1 MINLVIRISVALV
14 MTVTSLGPTY
24 AHGGRLDSQGG
35 HNCRTGSC
43 AGTYHCHKPLSTFCK
58 EQLSSNTSKKKSKK

>member
-1 MINLVIRISVALV
+1 MTIILKLSITLLLILVSTNSA
-14 MTVTSLGPTY
+14 T

-35 HNCRTGSC
+35 HNCRVGYC

-58 EQLSSNTSKKKSKK
+58 EQLGLSGAKKKSKK